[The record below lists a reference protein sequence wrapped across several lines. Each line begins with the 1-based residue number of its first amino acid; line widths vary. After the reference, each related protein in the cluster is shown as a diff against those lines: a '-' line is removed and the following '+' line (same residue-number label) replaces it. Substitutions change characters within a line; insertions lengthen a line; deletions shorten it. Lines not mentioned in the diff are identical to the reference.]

1 MILKR
6 RKKINL
12 NIINRKID
20 NKNTYKNF
28 FMFVMG
34 MLICAISINLF
45 YKPYDVVTTGSTGFA
60 ILINKYI
67 DIDLSL
73 IVFVISSIM
82 LALSFGIFGME
93 YGFKSILGTIF
104 YPIFIKAT
112 SLLCNIIS
120 FDGVSLFLIIC
131 MGGVLMGV
139 GFGIIKKSG
148 YSLGGFNFL
157 YDYFHKRFNISV
169 GKSNLLCNLFI
180 IVFSIFTFGFDKC
193 IYASIGLYIMSYVSD
208 RVMIGISRN
217 KAFYIVTRKP
227 LEVRDYIINDM
238 HYTTTIVNARG
249 GYSDKKKK
257 MLICVIPTVKYSI
270 LKETIREIDK
280 DAFFLITDSYFVSK

>member
-6 RKKINL
+6 RRKISL
-12 NIINRKID
+12 NNIDKIIN
-20 NKNTYKNF
+20 NKNAYKNF
-28 FMFVMG
+28 FLFVMG
-34 MLICAISINLF
+34 MLICSISINLF
-45 YKPYDVVTTGSTGFA
+45 YKPYDVVTIGSSGLA
-60 ILINKYI
+60 ILINNYI
-67 DIDLSL
+67 NIDLSL
-73 IVFVISSIM
+73 IIFAISSIM
-82 LALSFGIFGME
+82 LVLSFGVFGIE
-93 YGFKSILGTIF
+93 YGMKSILGTIF

-112 SLLCNIIS
+112 SLLCKVVS

-131 MGGVLMGV
+131 MGGVLMGI

-169 GKSNLLCNLFI
+169 GKSNLLCNLL
-180 IVFSIFTFGFDKC
+180 IVILSIFAFGISRC
-193 IYASIGLYIMSYVSD
+193 IYAFIGLYIMSYVSD

-217 KAFYIVTRKP
+217 KAFYIVTRKSA
-227 LEVRDYIINDM
+227 EVKDYIVNDM
-238 HYTTTIVNARG
+238 NYTATIVNAKG
-249 GYSDKKKK
+249 GYSDKKRK
-257 MLICVIPTVKYSI
+257 MLVCVIPTVKYSI